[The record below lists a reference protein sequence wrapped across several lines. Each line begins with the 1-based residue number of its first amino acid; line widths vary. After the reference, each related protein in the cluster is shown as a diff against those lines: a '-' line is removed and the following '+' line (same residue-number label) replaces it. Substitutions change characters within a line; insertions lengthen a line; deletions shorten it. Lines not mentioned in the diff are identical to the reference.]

1 MKLKCVCNVGVSVSV
16 PENPLSLSL
25 SVRVLA
31 NVRHLIF
38 SWELERFHDFQTL
51 CQMLER
57 IRLWNPSKCALIIYT
72 TDRIWSEIHEQTI
85 TINAILLIVFM
96 RVFTLPPFP
105 QSPKLSSSHILRRFS
120 FFSFGNGLLHTR
132 KFVRAVAVVLS
143 SAHETFES
151 ERPYQMLA
159 NDLAYWRPNN
169 IQHSLFKRVLNFSS
183 TY

>member
-1 MKLKCVCNVGVSVSV
+1 MYECMKLKCVCNVGVSVSV

-38 SWELERFHDFQTL
+38 SSELERFHDFQTL

-96 RVFTLPPFP
+96 RVFTLPPFS
-105 QSPKLSSSHILRRFS
+105 QSPKLSSYHILRRFS
-120 FFSFGNGLLHTR
+120 FFCSAMDSFTRENLFGRWQWFWVRHTKHSNQR
-132 KFVRAVAVVLS
+132 DHIKCWRMIWRIDALTIFNTHTS
-143 SAHETFES
+143 SEC
-151 ERPYQMLA
+151 
-159 NDLAYWRPNN
+159 
-169 IQHSLFKRVLNFSS
+169 
-183 TY
+183 

>member
-1 MKLKCVCNVGVSVSV
+1 MYECMKLKCVCNVGVSVSV

-105 QSPKLSSSHILRRFS
+105 QSPKISSYHILRRFS
-120 FFSFGNGLLHTR
+120 FF
-132 KFVRAVAVVLS
+132 FVRQWTPSHEKICSGGGSGFEFGTRNIRIRETISNVGEWFGVL
-143 SAHETFES
+143 T
-151 ERPYQMLA
+151 P
-159 NDLAYWRPNN
+159 
-169 IQHSLFKRVLNFSS
+169 
-183 TY
+183 